1 MLAGSGITRHA
12 KHSQLGSVTMENMK
26 FVVLLIAIPALALAQ
41 DFDVLIRGGRIVD
54 GAGNPSF
61 IGDLG
66 IRGGKI
72 AAMGPLRDA
81 HAGKVIDAKGLIVA
95 PGFID
100 IHNHSDYSLLLDGN
114 AQSMIRQGV
123 TSMILG
129 EGESAAPVGGKQQGN
144 HRDIDWTDF
153 RGYFS
158 RLLKQ
163 GISTNI
169 GSYVGSSQIWTYV
182 HGEQAGPPSAA
193 ELTQMQSLVRDAMR
207 QGALGVSSSLSGPP
221 GAWIDTDTLVAM
233 CKAASEFGGLYST
246 HMRTEGQG
254 VFESVAEAIA
264 IGTRAGVPVDIIHLK
279 LADHKLWGK
288 MPELVA
294 SIEHARAE
302 GHDVTANVYP
312 YRAGQNNLSSIIPP
326 WAHEGGTQEML
337 RRLKDPALHTRL
349 VNEIEH
355 GIPGS
360 NWYDHYTATGS
371 WEGMLLVSLSNPE
384 YKKYEGH
391 RMNEV
396 VQALGGN
403 PIDVLFKV
411 LEDNNGSVPTIY
423 FHHDEN
429 DMRYALRQPFVSIGS
444 DGYAFATEGPTAQ
457 GHPHPRSFGTFARV
471 LGRYVR
477 DEKVITLE
485 QAVRKMTSAN
495 AVKIHIYDRGL
506 LRPGMWADVAVF
518 DPAKIIDQATWE
530 NPRQYATGVKY
541 VLVNG
546 KLVIDQE
553 KHTGARPGAILY
565 GPGIPQSS
573 GQTASTKKTVSKHEA
588 AEWVIRQG
596 GSVQIAG
603 RPGFIKR
610 LSGLPD
616 GDVEVVA
623 VDLVGTTADPKEL
636 VNLSGLT
643 GLRELLLPG
652 TSFNT
657 GAGSTLDANADLAAL
672 SDLHNLEKLWF
683 SLHFLSNINVQD
695 KGLDHLKGL
704 TQLKELR
711 LAQTKVLG
719 PSLAPFVNLQSL
731 DLNETRFKDDGM
743 KYLRG
748 MTHLRRLSLRS
759 TLITDAGLEN
769 IADLQDLE
777 SLDLYGTKITDAGL
791 HSLQSLKK
799 LRNLNLLG
807 SRVTDQGVP
816 LLEGLS
822 NLENLNLYRTEL
834 TNAGL
839 DRLRKLKKLA
849 SLDLRYTRVTASGV
863 EAFHAAQPNCEIEF
877 EDNTT
882 QSAQDVSLRQ
892 TKPAAGSDEAI
903 AAWIAKLGGKSVIR
917 ENQVR
922 EADLSRTPISDAQ
935 LAYLEPL
942 SGLEKLSLASTETGD
957 LGAKSLAKLTH
968 LHELNL
974 SDTLITDQTIASL
987 AGLTELNRLLLNNT
1001 QVQGSGFG
1009 TFGADA
1015 GHSLTD
1021 LELAGAPVSDE
1032 GLHSIASLKSLRFL
1046 RLSYTNVT
1054 DAAAADLASLPGIER
1069 LDLSSTDVGDALL
1082 EGLKGLGRL
1091 TELKLN
1097 YSRIT
1102 NNALKDLAGFSK
1114 LEHLEIARTRVSDQG
1129 MAALTALH
1137 ALKRLNLD
1145 YTTVSDS
1152 GLATIREAL
1161 PDLIELRMDSS
1172 GLTDASV
1179 DILRGMRQLR
1189 TLNLYHTL
1197 VTEKG
1202 FETLKKELPQCDI
1215 IFDRDSA
1222 LPNRRHS

>member
-1 MLAGSGITRHA
+1 
-12 KHSQLGSVTMENMK
+12 MK
-26 FVVLLIAIPALALAQ
+26 FALLLVAVSALARAQ
-41 DFDVLIRGGRIVD
+41 DFDVLIRNGRVVD
-54 GAGNPSF
+54 GTGNPSF
-61 IGDLG
+61 VGDVG
-66 IRGGKI
+66 IRAGRI
-72 AAMGPLRDA
+72 AAMGALPKAR
-81 HAGKVIDAKGLIVA
+81 AGKVIDATGLIVA

-100 IHNHSDYSLLLDGN
+100 IHNHSDYSLLVDGN

-129 EGESAAPVGGKQQGN
+129 EGESAAPIGGKQQSKN
-144 HRDIDWTDF
+144 PDIDWTDF
-153 RGYFS
+153 RGYFK
-158 RLLKQ
+158 RLLKK

-169 GSYVGSSQIWTYV
+169 GTYVGSSQIWTYV
-182 HGEQAGPPSAA
+182 HGEQAGPPTAA
-193 ELTQMQSLVRDAMR
+193 ELSEMQSLVRQAMQ

-221 GAWIDTDTLVAM
+221 GSWIDTDTLVAM
-233 CKAASEFGGLYST
+233 CKAASEFGGIYST

-279 LADHKLWGK
+279 LADHKLWSK

-294 SIEHARAE
+294 SIQHARAE

-312 YRAGQNNLSSIIPP
+312 YRAGQNNLATIIPP

-337 RRLKDPALHTRL
+337 KRLKDPALHSRL

-360 NWYDHYTATGS
+360 NWYNHYTATGS
-371 WEGMLLVSLSNPE
+371 WEGMMLVSLSNPE

-396 VQALGGN
+396 VQALGGD
-403 PIDVLFKV
+403 PINALFKV
-411 LEDNNGSVPTIY
+411 LEDNKGSVPTIY

-429 DMRYALRQPFVSIGS
+429 DMRFALRQPFVSIGS

-457 GHPHPRSFGTFARV
+457 GHPHPRSFGTFPRV

-477 DEKVITLE
+477 DEKVITME
-485 QAVRKMTSAN
+485 EAIRKMTSAN
-495 AVKIHIYDRGL
+495 AVKVHVYDRGL
-506 LRPGMWADVAVF
+506 LRPDMWADVTVF
-518 DPAKIIDQATWE
+518 DPARIIDQSTWE

-546 KLVIDQE
+546 QLVIDQE

-565 GPGIPQSS
+565 GPGNPQPARA
-573 GQTASTKKTVSKHEA
+573 ASARKNISRHEA

-603 RPGFIKR
+603 RPGSIR
-610 LSGLPD
+610 TLSDLPD
-616 GDVEVVA
+616 GDIQVVA
-623 VDLVGTTADPKEL
+623 VDLIGTTADPKEL

-643 GLRELLLPG
+643 ELRELLLPG

-672 SDLHNLEKLWF
+672 SNLHQLEKLWF

-704 TQLKELR
+704 TQIKELR
-711 LAQTKVLG
+711 LAQTKILG

-731 DLNETRFKDDGM
+731 DLNETPFKDEGM

-769 IADLQDLE
+769 LADLQDLE
-777 SLDLYGTKITDAGL
+777 SLDLYGTKITDVGL
-791 HSLQSLKK
+791 RSLQGLKK
-799 LRNLNLLG
+799 LRTLNLLG
-807 SRVTDQGVP
+807 SRVTDQGVT
-816 LLEGLS
+816 LLEGLT
-822 NLENLNLYRTEL
+822 NLEDLNLYRTEL
-834 TNAGL
+834 TNSGL
-839 DRLRKLKKLA
+839 DTLRKLKNLA
-849 SLDLRYTRVTASGV
+849 SLDLRYTRVTAGGV
-863 EAFHAAQPNCEIEF
+863 EAFHSAQPKCHIEF

-882 QSAQDVSLRQ
+882 QSAQEVSLRQ
-892 TKPAAGSDEAI
+892 TKPETANDPGI
-903 AAWIAKLGGKSVIR
+903 AAWVTKLGGKAVIR
-917 ENQVR
+917 EDQVR
-922 EADLSRTPISDAQ
+922 EVDLSRTPISDAQ
-935 LAYLEPL
+935 LAYLAPL

-957 LGAKSLAKLTH
+957 LGAQSLAKLTK
-968 LHELNL
+968 LQDLDV
-974 SDTLITDQTIASL
+974 SDTLVTDRTVENL
-987 AGLTELNRLLLNNT
+987 AVLAQLQHLLLNNT
-1001 QVQGSGFG
+1001 QVQGSGFQKFAASPSHG
-1009 TFGADA
+1009 VA
-1015 GHSLTD
+1015 LTH
-1021 LELAGAPVSDE
+1021 LELSGAPVSDA
-1032 GLHSIASLKSLRFL
+1032 GLSGIASLKSLRFL
-1046 RLSYTNVT
+1046 RLSYTNIS
-1054 DAAAADLASLPGIER
+1054 DAGAPLLASLPTLEH

-1082 EGLKGLGRL
+1082 APLKTLEHL
-1091 TELKLN
+1091 TRLKLS

-1102 NNALKDLAGFSK
+1102 NAGLKHLAGFSR
-1114 LEHLEIARTRVSDQG
+1114 LEHLEVARTRVSDEG
-1129 MAALTALH
+1129 MAALAALP

-1145 YTTVSDS
+1145 YTTVSDK
-1152 GLATIREAL
+1152 GLATIRKAL
-1161 PDLIELRMDSS
+1161 PDLIELRMDST
-1172 GLTDASV
+1172 GLTDASA
-1179 DILRGMRQLR
+1179 DIFRGMQHLR

-1202 FETLKKELPQCDI
+1202 FEALKKELPQCDI